1 MASKDQLIGA
11 LIFVGSLLGIA
22 LYFWLVF
29 LSAWDVLILKITAF
43 VAISAVLGIVAWVG
57 WTMSTTPPPE
67 EITSEIPELSSEPEE
82 EEKKEEESK
91 PEEKTEGQGRGSR
104 ESSN

>member
-1 MASKDQLIGA
+1 LASKDQLIGA
-11 LIFVGSLLGIA
+11 LIFIGSLLGIA

-82 EEKKEEESK
+82 EEKESK
-91 PEEKTEGQGRGSR
+91 PEEKAEGQGQESR

>member
-11 LIFVGSLLGIA
+11 LIFIGSLLGIA

-82 EEKKEEESK
+82 EEKESK
-91 PEEKTEGQGRGSR
+91 PEEKAEGQGQESR